1 MKRRLLAYM
10 FLAML
15 LGTGGAIFAQPEFV
29 QQIPAKIESVQQLV
43 ATKTSNNLSI
53 IKYSDVVDNILLL
66 LAQALLVGGAV
77 VIITRSYRNYTFHY
91 TQASLQKTPEKEK
104 DRRFSWD
111 DVL

>member
-29 QQIPAKIESVQQLV
+29 QQIPAKIDSVQQLV
-43 ATKTSNNLSI
+43 SVKTQNSLGI
-53 IKYSDVVDNILLL
+53 VRQSDLIDNILLL
-66 LAQALLVGGAV
+66 LAQALLIGGAV
-77 VIITRSYRNYTFHY
+77 VVLNRSYRNYTFHY
-91 TQASLQKTPEKEK
+91 TQASQQYTPEKEK